1 MKVCSSCKEALD
13 DRAFYRNTSNGK
25 LRACCIACQKI
36 KKREQTMA
44 SRQQVK
50 PWDYPNAIAELNSI
64 QSKWSH
70 R

>member
-25 LRACCIACQKI
+25 LRACCIKCSRA
-36 KKREQTMA
+36 KKKGERMA
-44 SRQQVK
+44 SRQDVK
-50 PWDYPNAIAELNSI
+50 AWDAPPAIAELNSI